1 MHIAVVVLAALIM
14 GVLIILLIG
23 VILPEKHVATK
34 TYHFDADPEKVWNLI
49 TDFQGQTNWRPKLE
63 RVERLPSRNG
73 HEVWREVEG
82 RNRQLSFETLECSPP
97 RVLVRR
103 IVDEGLPFGGSWT
116 FEIVP
121 ETGGSRLTITE
132 HGEVHNAVFRFVS
145 RFLIGHTAGIE
156 TYASNLRQA
165 LIKPAASGATDSMN
179 RIRQEFPKT

>member
-1 MHIAVVVLAALIM
+1 MHIAVFILGGLVVA
-14 GVLIILLIG
+14 VLTILLIG
-23 VILPEKHVATK
+23 VILPEKHIAAK
-34 TYHFDADPEKVWNLI
+34 IYHFDVDPEKVWNLI

-63 RVERLPSRNG
+63 RVDRLPSQNG
-73 HEVWREVEG
+73 HEIWREVEG
-82 RNRQLSFETLECSPP
+82 RHRQLSFETIECSPP

-132 HGEVHNAVFRFVS
+132 HGEVHNVVFRFVS

-165 LIKPAASGATDSMN
+165 LIKRAG
-179 RIRQEFPKT
+179 

>member
-1 MHIAVVVLAALIM
+1 MHTAVVVLAALIV
-14 GVLIILLIG
+14 GVLMILLTG
-23 VILPEKHVATK
+23 VLLPEKHVATK
-34 TYHFDADPEKVWNLI
+34 TYHFDVDPERVWNLV
-49 TDFQGQTNWRPKLE
+49 TDFEGQTSWRPKLE

-82 RNRQLSFETLECSPP
+82 RHRQLSFETVEFSPP

-121 ETGGSRLTITE
+121 EAGGARLTITE
-132 HGEVHNAVFRFVS
+132 NGEVRNPLFRFVS

-156 TYASNLRQA
+156 TYARNLGQA
-165 LIKPAASGATDSMN
+165 LINRPA
-179 RIRQEFPKT
+179 RVRQTQ